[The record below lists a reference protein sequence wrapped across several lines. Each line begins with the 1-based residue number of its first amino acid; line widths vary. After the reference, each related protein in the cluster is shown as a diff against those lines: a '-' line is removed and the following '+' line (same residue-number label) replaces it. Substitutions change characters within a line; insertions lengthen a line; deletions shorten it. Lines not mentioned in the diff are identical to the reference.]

1 MPDQP
6 DSRLPIAGS
15 INKRLF
21 LTGMP
26 GAGKTYWGNQLSRA
40 LNWNFID
47 LDNYISLKE
56 KASISA
62 LFASYGEKGFRD
74 REQKYLSDIINGVD
88 LPLVIACGG
97 GTPCFFNN
105 MEVMKKNGIVV
116 YLDLPVDDLV
126 KRLNSSVEVRPMLKG
141 RGDLPA
147 YLTRM
152 HKERKAFY
160 ELAHHILQPEFISI
174 TTFEKIIK

>member
-1 MPDQP
+1 MPDLP
-6 DSRLPIAGS
+6 DSRLPFPGS
-15 INKRLF
+15 VKKRLF

-26 GAGKTYWGNQLSRA
+26 GAGKTYWGNQLSGA

-47 LDNYISLKE
+47 LDNYIAQQE

-74 REQKYLSDIINGVD
+74 REQKYLSDIINGAD

-116 YLDLPVDDLV
+116 YLDVPVEDLV
-126 KRLNSSVEVRPMLKG
+126 ERLNTSDEVRPMLKG
-141 RGDLPA
+141 RGDMPA
-147 YLTRM
+147 YLIRILG
-152 HKERKAFY
+152 ERRAFY

-174 TTFEKIIK
+174 TNFEKIIK